1 MLPGDLYVLNLE
13 WLWRD
18 VIGWQ
23 LNPDQKNRL
32 GIRTTGVYTLEDFQ
46 ARCPCPANQALQI
59 LQAFHLCVLVSLHQ
73 FLILKTM
80 HQVKSSSFV

>member
-1 MLPGDLYVLNLE
+1 MLLPGELYVLNLE

-59 LQAFHLCVLVSLHQ
+59 LQAFHLCVPVS
-73 FLILKTM
+73 
-80 HQVKSSSFV
+80 